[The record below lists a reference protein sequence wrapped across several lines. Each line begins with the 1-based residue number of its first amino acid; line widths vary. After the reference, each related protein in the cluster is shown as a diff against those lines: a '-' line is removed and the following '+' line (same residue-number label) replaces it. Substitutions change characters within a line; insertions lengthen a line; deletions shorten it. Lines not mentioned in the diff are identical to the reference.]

1 MSDENIT
8 ASNTSD
14 YDLNPE
20 LRYFGCKRR
29 VEIKGSCLKQD
40 KITYD
45 HGKIV
50 NINIAYEISKNYNI
64 SDNTTLDNCLFGA
77 VSLTKNDGIDNY
89 KYLGYGIG
97 SYKYWFFSNPSGG
110 TGKNLIIF
118 WSRHEFIN
126 KDW

>member
-1 MSDENIT
+1 MYKYFKRVSSVSSGNYIYCWKSKGLSDENIT

-40 KITYD
+40 NITYD

-50 NINIAYEISKNYNI
+50 NINIAYEISKNCNI
-64 SDNTTLDNCLFGA
+64 SDNTTLDNCLL
-77 VSLTKNDGIDNY
+77 VQLV
-89 KYLGYGIG
+89 
-97 SYKYWFFSNPSGG
+97 
-110 TGKNLIIF
+110 
-118 WSRHEFIN
+118 
-126 KDW
+126 

>member
-97 SYKYWFFSNPSGG
+97 SYKY
-110 TGKNLIIF
+110 
-118 WSRHEFIN
+118 
-126 KDW
+126 